1 MSLSDM
7 IVAQPRVYPRVVV
20 LGDSGVG
27 KTTYAAKFP
36 KPIVLDVEFGLGA
49 IDVPSIPIR
58 STVDFN
64 NAISALNTEKHDFQT
79 VIIDSADWLEEL
91 MVRAICKENKAKS
104 IADLEWG
111 RGYALLSQKWKAVV
125 GMLDDLRARGVVVVV
140 ISHATP
146 ETIKRPDIPEYQR
159 MGLALQR
166 VGDRNRLVEWAD
178 IIVYVLK
185 TKNSARTFA
194 VEPAVG
200 YIAKSRYTISAAEAA
215 EPIELLTA
223 AGWRPPATSVMEE
236 KKVEPKIMV
245 KNDN

>member
-7 IVAQPRVYPRVVV
+7 IVEQPRVYPRVVI

-36 KPIVLDVEFGLGA
+36 KPLVLDVEFGLGTN
-49 IDVPSIPIR
+49 DVPSIPIR
-58 STVDFN
+58 STDDFN
-64 NAISALNTEKHDFQT
+64 KAVSALISEKHEFQT

-91 MVRAICKENKAKS
+91 MVRSICRENKAKS

-125 GMLDDLRARGVVVVV
+125 SMLDDLRARGVVVVV

-146 ETIKRPDIPEYQR
+146 EIIKRPDIPEYQR

-166 VGDRNRLVEWAD
+166 VNDRNRLVEWAD

-185 TKNSARTFA
+185 SKTEARKFT

-200 YIAKSRYTISAAEAA
+200 YIAKSRYTISAAAVA
-215 EPIELLTA
+215 EPVELLGA
-223 AGWRPPATSVMEE
+223 AGWKAPDIPAPAE
-236 KKVEPKIMV
+236 KEVKKLEKIV
-245 KNDN
+245 VA

>member
-1 MSLSDM
+1 M
-7 IVAQPRVYPRVVV
+7 IVERPSVVPRVVV

-36 KPIVLDVEFGLGA
+36 KPLVLDVEFGLGT

-58 STVDFN
+58 STDDFN
-64 NAISALNTEKHDFQT
+64 RAVSALIYEKHDFQT

-91 MVRAICKENKAKS
+91 IVRGICRENKAKS

-125 GMLDDLRARGVVVVV
+125 SMLDDLRSRGVVVVV
-140 ISHATP
+140 ISHAVP
-146 ETIKRPDIPEYQR
+146 EIIKRPDIPEYQR

-178 IIVYVLK
+178 IIVYVQK
-185 TKNSARTFA
+185 SKSTAARTFA

-200 YIAKSRYTISAAEAA
+200 YIAKSRYTI
-215 EPIELLTA
+215 
-223 AGWRPPATSVMEE
+223 PATAVANPDEMLAAVGWHAPDPKHEQNDQKNE
-236 KKVEPKIMV
+236 KIIEV
-245 KNDN
+245 D

>member
-1 MSLSDM
+1 MAASTLSGM
-7 IVAQPRVYPRVVV
+7 IVARPIAVPRVVV

-36 KPIVLDVEFGLGA
+36 KPLVLDVEFGLGA

-58 STVDFN
+58 STDDFN
-64 NAISALNTEKHDFQT
+64 RAVSALISEQHEYQT

-91 MVRAICKENKAKS
+91 MVRGICRENKAKS

-125 GMLDDLRARGVVVVV
+125 SMLDDLRARGVVVVV
-140 ISHATP
+140 ISHAAP

-166 VGDRNRLVEWAD
+166 AGDRNRLVEWAD
-178 IIVYVLK
+178 IVVYVLK
-185 TKNSARTFA
+185 SKSGARTFA
-194 VEPAVG
+194 VEPAAG

-215 EPIELLTA
+215 DPNELLAA
-223 AGWRPPATSVMEE
+223 AGWRVLEAKKEQKSE
-236 KKVEPKIMV
+236 KIIITE
-245 KNDN
+245 

>member
-1 MSLSDM
+1 MPASLASM
-7 IVAQPRVYPRVVV
+7 IVERPVAVPRIVI

-36 KPIVLDVEFGLGA
+36 KPLVLDVEFGLGA
-49 IDVPSIPIR
+49 LDVPSIPIR
-58 STVDFN
+58 SPDDFN
-64 NAISALNTEKHDFQT
+64 RAVSALISEKHEFQT

-91 MVRAICKENKAKS
+91 MVRSICQENKAKS

-111 RGYALLSQKWKAVV
+111 RGYALLSQKWKTVV
-125 GMLDDLRARGVVVVV
+125 SMLDDLRARDVVVVV
-140 ISHATP
+140 ISHAAP

-178 IIVYVLK
+178 IVVYVLK
-185 TKNSARTFA
+185 SKSGSRTFA
-194 VEPAVG
+194 VEPAAG

-215 EPIELLTA
+215 EPSELLKA
-223 AGWRPPATSVMEE
+223 VGWRVPEA
-236 KKVEPKIMV
+236 KKESKNEQKIIIVE
-245 KNDN
+245 